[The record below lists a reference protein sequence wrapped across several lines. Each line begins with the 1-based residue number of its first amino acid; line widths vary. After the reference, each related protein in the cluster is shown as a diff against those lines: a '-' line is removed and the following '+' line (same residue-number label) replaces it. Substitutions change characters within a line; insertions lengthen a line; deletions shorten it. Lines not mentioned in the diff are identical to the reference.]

1 MLKGK
6 AYYSAAEIT
15 HNLWPPVLYIGPAV
29 RHADIPSL
37 QSVAHSY
44 CLFLVLLRRG
54 GWVGLSALLKT
65 ACTGLDKHWTDR
77 SRTLWSV
84 HLLFIVTEAL
94 GHRLN
99 LNTVYIA
106 HIALHN
112 VSYVCER
119 CLCFS
124 VIALSAPVGSSMSP
138 TAQAS
143 SPVSCSHS
151 SLAAGDPVPHPLAA
165 ASNAPAGCCSA
176 NHCTAWTMLHT
187 THVVTC
193 TSPLRSPT
201 SSSLP
206 RAGSGI
212 CGFLLE

>member
-106 HIALHN
+106 RIALHN

-165 ASNAPAGCCSA
+165 ASTHLLVAAPLIIAQLGQCC
-176 NHCTAWTMLHT
+176 T
-187 THVVTC
+187 
-193 TSPLRSPT
+193 PPT
-201 SSSLP
+201 SSLARRRYGLP
-206 RAGSGI
+206 LRPRCPVRAP
-212 CGFLLE
+212 GFVVFC